1 MSNVEPTMSFIDHA
15 TKSMVNYNG
24 DVTFNPPH
32 HVVEPQPA
40 PEIHFPEPEVLGPY
54 LERIIAVIEKLN
66 LSVHVEAP
74 KVELPSNPAPIVH
87 LPESTPH
94 VINISLFNNKALGIL
109 VAVLILQLAMIGAL
123 LWR

>member
-32 HVVEPQPA
+32 QIVEPQPA
-40 PEIHFPEPEVLGPY
+40 PEIHFPEPEVIGPY

-66 LSVHVEAP
+66 LSVNVEAP
-74 KVELPSNPAPIVH
+74 KIEVPSNPAPVVH
-87 LPESTPH
+87 FPEIAPH
-94 VINISLFNNKALGIL
+94 VVNISLFNNKALGIL
-109 VAVLILQLAMIGAL
+109 VGVLLLQLGMIGAL